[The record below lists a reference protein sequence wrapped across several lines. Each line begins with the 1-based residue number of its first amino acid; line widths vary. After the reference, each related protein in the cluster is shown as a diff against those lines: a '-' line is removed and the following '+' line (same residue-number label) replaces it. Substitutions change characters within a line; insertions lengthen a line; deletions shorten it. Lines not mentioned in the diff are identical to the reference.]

1 MVTRIHREQP
11 ALHEAHTRTTEL
23 SKHMAQ
29 YNYAVGTVAEL
40 ITNFKSSLL

>member
-1 MVTRIHREQP
+1 MVIRIHCEQP
-11 ALHEAHTRTTEL
+11 ALHEAHTRATEL

-29 YNYAVGTVAEL
+29 YHYAVCTVAEL

>member
-11 ALHEAHTRTTEL
+11 ALHEAHTRTAEL
-23 SKHMAQ
+23 SRHMSQ
-29 YNYAVGTVAEL
+29 YNYAVRTVAEL